1 MTLFPEFKL
10 RSDVLDGLLGEN
22 PPDWG
27 VAIIVIGL
35 LTAGAMWLAIRIF
48 KEREYLM

>member
-1 MTLFPEFKL
+1 M
-10 RSDVLDGLLGEN
+10 LDDLLGDK
-22 PPDWG
+22 PPEWW
-27 VAIIVIGL
+27 VAIIVISL